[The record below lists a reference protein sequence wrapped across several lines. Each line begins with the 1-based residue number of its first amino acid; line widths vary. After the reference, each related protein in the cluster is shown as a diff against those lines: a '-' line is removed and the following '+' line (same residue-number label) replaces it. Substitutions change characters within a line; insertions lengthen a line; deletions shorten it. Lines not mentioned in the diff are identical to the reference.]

1 MFTPDDFSN
10 DPYGH
15 LTNQGAHGGL
25 VGAGLVLP
33 ALLIL
38 PPVAAWF
45 AAVIVYFVVW
55 EFIVGSSIRDGD
67 MAPSW
72 DWRDSIDDTSNVAG
86 GAGVLSGAFWWIDPA
101 VFLQA
106 WGTSAACF
114 AIWAGA
120 LALSTWRRT

>member
-1 MFTPDDFSN
+1 MRFNPDDFN
-10 DPYGH
+10 RDPYGH

-25 VGAGLVLP
+25 VGAGLALL

-45 AAVIVYFVVW
+45 AVVIAYFVVW
-55 EFIVGSSIRDGD
+55 EFLVGSIIAESDL
-67 MAPSW
+67 APSW

-86 GAGVLSGAFWWIDPA
+86 GAGVVIGA
-101 VFLQA
+101 LA
-106 WGTSAACF
+106 WGYWAAVAAF

-120 LALSTWRRT
+120 LALSTWRRM